1 MWTLPKVISHTTS
14 GVNNMMNED
23 LGNKKFNAA
32 QSKVTELNDKLRK
45 QLTKEQFSLV
55 RDLVEAE
62 IEAESYCNR

>member
-1 MWTLPKVISHTTS
+1 
-14 GVNNMMNED
+14 MMNED